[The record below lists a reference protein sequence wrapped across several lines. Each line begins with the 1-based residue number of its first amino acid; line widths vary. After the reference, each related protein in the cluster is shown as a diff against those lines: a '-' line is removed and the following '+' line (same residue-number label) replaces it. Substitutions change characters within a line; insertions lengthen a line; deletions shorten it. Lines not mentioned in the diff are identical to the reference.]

1 MPEDPLLNDVVE
13 WIESNAVKIKTVEPN
28 DDFSDLQ
35 PLKRVLK
42 DAQIVGLGEATHGT
56 REFFLLKHRL
66 IQFLIMELGF
76 DTLAFE
82 TPHIGNI
89 NEWINGSAIDERTTL
104 EEQLFLV
111 WQAEEIQALLRW
123 LRDMNLSGQGHRTDF
138 VGMDC
143 QLSKEMVFQTMKR
156 LREFGY
162 NASQLDSLD
171 LLLRTYL
178 QAGSTTLSTST
189 VGSLSAYI
197 FEKISFLQATSCSRA
212 NSFDAQLLLSVL
224 AQSIEL
230 HRMKDDF
237 RTYGRNRDRFMAENV
252 ATLAK
257 EERKIIVWAHN
268 GHISRNQ
275 PPRRK
280 TMGAYLND
288 YFADRYYALGF
299 CFYRGTFTSNQRRLG
314 EWPEYCIARPPEE
327 NIEALFQRTRYPRLF
342 VDLRNISANENTK
355 RWWSFTHKIQGT
367 GAKFNEQHGLINY
380 PVSSEIYDGLVYIEH
395 TRKSTPWARNGDQSS
410 ALDK

>member
-1 MPEDPLLNDVVE
+1 MPEDPLLIDVVE

-35 PLKRVLK
+35 PLKRILK

-66 IQFLIMELGF
+66 IRFLIMELEF

-89 NEWINGSAIDERTTL
+89 NQWINGSEIDERTTL

-111 WQAEEIQALLRW
+111 WQAEEIQALIRW
-123 LRDMNLSGQGHRTDF
+123 LRDLNLSGRGHRTDF

-162 NASQLDSLD
+162 NNSQLDSLD
-171 LLLRTYL
+171 LVLRTYF
-178 QAGSTTLSTST
+178 QAESA
-189 VGSLSAYI
+189 VGSLSARI
-197 FEKISFLQATSCSRA
+197 FEKISFLQATSGSLA
-212 NSFDAQLLLSVL
+212 NSFDAQLLLGVL
-224 AQSIEL
+224 TQAIQL
-230 HRMKDDF
+230 HGMKNDF

-275 PPRRK
+275 PPSRK

-288 YFADRYYALGF
+288 YFAARYYALGF
-299 CFYRGTFTSNQRRLG
+299 CFYKGTFTSNQRRRG

-327 NIEALFQRTRYPRLF
+327 NIETLFQMTGNPRLF
-342 VDLRNISANENTK
+342 VNLRNISANENIK
-355 RWWSFTHKIQGT
+355 RWWSFTHMIQGT
-367 GAKFNEQHGLINY
+367 GANFNEQHGLIKY
-380 PVSSEIYDGLVYIEH
+380 PVSSEIYDGLAYIEQ
-395 TRKSTPWARNGDQSS
+395 TCKCTPWV
-410 ALDK
+410 DKWD